1 MSQLL
6 QDGYP
11 LVTQLSASGD
21 LVARSPFLSV
31 QCGNLTVAE
40 VERLLQEYKTLA
52 LGHEV
57 LLDGLKQQ
65 DTPSVLSFISEFE
78 TKLHW
83 RSIYPTD
90 GHLLMKYPFLCS
102 SFQNLTFRDIIRLL
116 NAYKVLVL
124 ETEAL
129 VCGIKRRIIP
139 ESITNGQIQ
148 ASLDFP
154 SLEEYQAQQFRSPQ
168 EMNEAPPL
176 ITSLSRPRTRSMTN
190 ETEEESP
197 QLVKSLSGV
206 NTFSRNPGL
215 NSHLPLS
222 STSDG
227 NPPKQSEDLIDL
239 SDDVVLVATP
249 HATTK
254 DSESQ
259 FGHQSF
265 SENEGTGREQP
276 HRDIGLEFEILDEE
290 KQRVQIKLTLADE

>member
-21 LVARSPFLSV
+21 LVARNPFLSV

-40 VERLLQEYKTLA
+40 LERLLQEYKSLA

-57 LLDGLKQQ
+57 LLDGVKQQ

-83 RSIYPTD
+83 RSIWPSE
-90 GHLLMKYPFLCS
+90 GHLLVKYPFLCS
-102 SFQNLTFRDIIRLL
+102 SFQNLSFRDIARLL
-116 NAYKVLVL
+116 NSYKVLVL

-139 ESITNGQIQ
+139 ESVTNGQIQ

-154 SLEEYQAQQFRSPQ
+154 SLEEYQAQQFRFPQ
-168 EMNEAPPL
+168 ELNEAPPL
-176 ITSLSRPRTRSMTN
+176 ITSLSRPRTRSATN
-190 ETEEESP
+190 EAEEESP

-206 NTFSRNPGL
+206 STFTRNPGL
-215 NSHLPLS
+215 NSHPQFS
-222 STSDG
+222 VISDG

-239 SDDVVLVATP
+239 SDDVVLVGTP
-249 HATTK
+249 HSMAK
-254 DSESQ
+254 DSETE

-265 SENEGTGREQP
+265 SEKEGTGKVEP
-276 HRDIGLEFEILDEE
+276 HREIGLEFEILDEE
-290 KQRVQIKLTLADE
+290 KQKVQIKLTLADE